1 MNEKPESETEWYEL
15 QIGKVDELSKELNP
29 NGDPS
34 VVIDLKFYK
43 YLGQFDDE
51 GLVDPVS
58 TQKPHLD
65 ENGVAYVLIDDVRH
79 DLVYVGQQVGG
90 FNANE
95 LAPPIPEPEVYAMM
109 LAGLGLVGAVAR
121 RRNRAG

>member
-1 MNEKPESETEWYEL
+1 MS
-15 QIGKVDELSKELNP
+15 S
-29 NGDPS
+29 
-34 VVIDLKFYK
+34 
-43 YLGQFDDE
+43 
-51 GLVDPVS
+51 
-58 TQKPHLD
+58 QKPHVD
-65 ENGVAYVLIDDVRH
+65 ANGVAYVLLPDNNGIDVRH